1 MDSLNAAID
10 KFEEEIKK
18 RGMKIPKIN
27 YSNYNFYQSNPG
39 FYERT
44 LKISNDNYFISPKT
58 TYRTFHNID
67 QSNLINQNITSNKIN
82 NEKTILSKSFRYD
95 LNNNKTINNILLEDN
110 NENNESDININLNN
124 TNYNNNNN
132 NISFKNKSMMIS
144 NIQNPNKSNLNNK
157 NNNNN
162 RYNALFDDE
171 EYNRPLYGNK
181 EYETRK
187 LIENELGPYV
197 NNVKKKMNFEI
208 NQFQKD
214 ISNIK
219 NKTDEIENVKDMI
232 DDNIN
237 KIDKVKNNMDYMN
250 RNLNDYN
257 KKISDS
263 IDLTKKKYLELTNK
277 LFTLELNLNN
287 ISFKINEVIE
297 KQKQLE
303 EKYLLILNGREKL
316 IKSNIENLN
325 ENIKKNNN
333 NIEEILNSQIQD
345 FKNISGNNEE
355 ISKLMNDINSQ
366 LKIMKNDINNMN
378 LKIENKNT
386 IDDINQKLN
395 ELKNKIE
402 INSEKLNE
410 MKDIE
415 INEFQIPK
423 ESPIQ
428 TQINDDDNI
437 NKEEIKEIL
446 YNLEKN
452 YLDHIKKLEKDC
464 NQLKDEQKNY
474 NIIILKSIETIKNEI
489 ENIKNNIE
497 ENNYDDN
504 LESIEKTINNQI
516 PFYNNFNSEINILKE
531 DVNQIKKNKSYD
543 ILPILLQKIEVLEN
557 KLSNGNNI

>member
-1 MDSLNAAID
+1 MDSVKAALD
-10 KFEEEIKK
+10 KFEQEIEK

-27 YSNYNFYQSNPG
+27 YSNNTFYNLNPG

-44 LKISNDNYFISPKT
+44 LKISNDNYFIPPKT
-58 TYRTFHNID
+58 TYRTFRNTN
-67 QSNLINQNITSNKIN
+67 QSNVINQNIPSNKIN
-82 NEKTILSKSFRYD
+82 NGKTFLSKSFRND
-95 LNNNKTINNILLEDN
+95 LNPNSTLNNILIKDN
-110 NENNESDININLNN
+110 NENNENDDINSNI
-124 TNYNNNNN
+124 NYNNNNN
-132 NISFKNKSMMIS
+132 VNFRNRSMIMT
-144 NIQNPNKSNLNNK
+144 NIQNPNKSIIQ
-157 NNNNN
+157 NNNN
-162 RYNALFDDE
+162 RYNLLYEDE

-410 MKDIE
+410 MKNIE